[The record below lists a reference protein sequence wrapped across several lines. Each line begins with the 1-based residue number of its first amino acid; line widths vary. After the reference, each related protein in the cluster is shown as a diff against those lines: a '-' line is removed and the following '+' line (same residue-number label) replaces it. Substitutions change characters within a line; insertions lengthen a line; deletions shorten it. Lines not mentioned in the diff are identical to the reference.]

1 VSRYTLVV
9 VGFVFVFALTM
20 AGDEGTTD
28 ELLQDMRTR
37 VDGLAADMKT
47 MHDRLDSMITSSTE
61 RFDQLD
67 LAQTAAKTTLDNIM
81 ARLDALNTTI
91 MELQKDYGGD
101 TEPEEGTCSSRA
113 RRVVRHQHN
122 DPFAKIKFKIPSFN
136 GKYYPAAYLDWELEV
151 DQKFSCHD
159 IPASSQVKAAIS
171 EFTDFA
177 LIWWREYKQQH
188 PTATPTTWTQLKTA
202 M

>member
-28 ELLQDMRTR
+28 EQLQDMRTR
-37 VDGLAADMKT
+37 VNGLAADMKT
-47 MHDRLDSMITSSTE
+47 MHERLDSTITSSNE

-67 LAQTAAKTTLDNIM
+67 LAQTAAKTTLDTIM

-101 TEPEEGTCSSRA
+101 TEPEEGTRSGRA
-113 RRVVRHQHN
+113 RRVVRHQQN
-122 DPFAKIKFKIPSFN
+122 DQFAKIKFKIPSFN
-136 GKYYPAAYLDWELEV
+136 GKYDPAAYLDWELEV
-151 DQKFSCHD
+151 DQKFSFHD

-177 LIWWREYKQQH
+177 LIWWLNINNDI
-188 PTATPTTWTQLKTA
+188 PLPLPPLGLN
-202 M
+202 